1 MSISELK
8 GEAKTWSLASDSK
21 LLEYLQQFSAGVTD
35 RTKSFA
41 NKVDDLSFDVSD
53 SEVRLKNTFND
64 FLMLGNSQFI
74 ENVRVLLCNNSIGIV
89 LPRFIVLSARVR

>member
-21 LLEYLQQFSAGVTD
+21 LLEYLQQFSTGVTD

-74 ENVRVLLCNNSIGIV
+74 ENVRRL
-89 LPRFIVLSARVR
+89 